1 MTTTFRRSAAY
12 SIVLVSVSAMLAA
25 CGGNGAEAAIDTT
38 AVVQTIGPSNI
49 ATARED
55 TIRSGPPVSGTLVAE
70 REARIRAEVSGAVLQ
85 TYVEQ
90 GQRVSAGTP
99 LVRIDDALARDAA
112 LSARSQVTQANVG
125 AEQATRELQRA
136 RTLVAAGAI
145 AERDV
150 ESAQRA
156 NLAAQA
162 QLADARA
169 RLAMAQKNVANST
182 IRAPFSGV
190 VSERQ
195 VNPGDIVSP
204 GAPLVTIIDPRS
216 LQLEASVPTTALGD
230 IRVGAPVT
238 FTVNGFSGRT
248 LEGRVTRINPMV
260 DPQTRQVRLL
270 ASVPNESG
278 SLVAGLFVEGL
289 VASEKRVGII
299 VPEQAID
306 QAAQSPYVMR
316 LKNGKVDRVQVS
328 LGLRDAALEMYE
340 ILSGVA
346 VGDTVL
352 LGAARSIS
360 AGTNVRVSTPTDAA
374 SVPPASA
381 PAGSPPP
388 ATPPSAAPPAA
399 RN

>member
-1 MTTTFRRSAAY
+1 MTTTIRRGAAY
-12 SIVLVSVSAMLAA
+12 SIALLSAASIMAA

-38 AVVQTIGPSNI
+38 EVVQTIGPTNV
-49 ATARED
+49 AVARED

-90 GQRVSAGTP
+90 GQRVSEGTP
-99 LVRIDDALARDAA
+99 LVRIDDAVARDAT
-112 LSARSQVTQANVG
+112 LSARSQVTTATVA
-125 AEQATRELQRA
+125 AEQAERELQRA

-145 AERDV
+145 AQRDV
-150 ESAQRA
+150 EAAERA

-169 RLAMAQKNVANST
+169 RLAMAQKNVENAT
-182 IRAPFSGV
+182 VRAPFSGV
-190 VSERQ
+190 VSERAA
-195 VNPGDIVSP
+195 NPGDVVAP

-216 LQLEASVPTTALGD
+216 LQLEASVPTTALGS
-230 IRVGAPVT
+230 ISIGAAVS
-238 FTVNGFSGRT
+238 FSVNGFAGRT
-248 LEGRVTRINPMV
+248 LQGKVTRINPMV

-270 ASVPNESG
+270 ASVPNPDG
-278 SLVAGLFVEGL
+278 SLVAGLFVEGRI
-289 VASEKRVGII
+289 AADKRVGVI

-306 QAAQSPYVMR
+306 QASQTPYIMR
-316 LKNGKVDRVQVS
+316 IKGGKVERVQIE
-328 LGLRDAALEMYE
+328 LGLRDAALEIAE
-340 ILSGVA
+340 VRSGIA

-360 AGTNVRVSTPTDAA
+360 AGTSIRVSAPTDAA
-374 SVPPASA
+374 TNQRPSVPSA
-381 PAGSPPP
+381 T
-388 ATPPSAAPPAA
+388 TPPPAA

>member
-1 MTTTFRRSAAY
+1 MTTTLRRSAAY
-12 SIVLVSVSAMLAA
+12 SIVLFAVSSTLAA
-25 CGGNGAEAAIDTT
+25 CGGNGAEAAVDTT
-38 AVVQTIGPSNI
+38 AIVQAIGPSNI

-99 LVRIDDALARDAA
+99 LVRIDDAVARDASI
-112 LSARSQVTQANVG
+112 SARSQVTQATVG
-125 AEQATRELQRA
+125 AEQAARELQRA
-136 RTLVAAGAI
+136 KTLVAAGAI

-150 ESAQRA
+150 ESAERA

-169 RLAMAQKNVANST
+169 RLAMAQKNVANAT
-182 IRAPFSGV
+182 VRAPFNGV
-190 VSERQ
+190 VSERA
-195 VNPGDIVSP
+195 VNPGDVVSP

-216 LQLEASVPTTALGD
+216 LQLEASVPTTALGE

-238 FTVNGFSGRT
+238 FSVNGFAGRT

-289 VASEKRVGII
+289 VASEKRVGVI

-306 QAAQSPYVMR
+306 QASQTPYVMR
-316 LKNGKVDRVQVS
+316 IKNGKVDRVQVQT
-328 LGLRDAALEMYE
+328 GLRDAALEVVE
-340 ILSGVA
+340 IVSGIA

-360 AGTNVRVSTPTDAA
+360 AGTDVRVSAPTDAA
-374 SVPPASA
+374 STAA
-381 PAGSPPP
+381 PAGKSAASSKP
-388 ATPPSAAPPAA
+388 AAPPSSAPP